1 MFLLVNKFKMIEMRL
16 KVVHCR
22 VQKSYQKRITKESNG
37 FHNHSTNITIK
48 QQYRLYITPLTV
60 HNVLFQSY
68 LIFFVTVYKTTKQT
82 KDCAPSGKSRKK
94 NNNTKTSTTALLFLS
109 LMFAAF
115 HKQSPRITMLFI
127 LLNET
132 KSLLN
137 AKKILLAASLDH
149 V

>member
-1 MFLLVNKFKMIEMRL
+1 M
-16 KVVHCR
+16 
-22 VQKSYQKRITKESNG
+22 
-37 FHNHSTNITIK
+37 
-48 QQYRLYITPLTV
+48 

-94 NNNTKTSTTALLFLS
+94 KQQHKNINYSIVVFI

-137 AKKILLAASLDH
+137 TKKILRTAILDH
-149 V
+149 VVTSKLFLSIIFSRLHDQTLYQCHVRQQEVAKGSNICL